1 MTASSTQ
8 MAEMLNA
15 IAFCDL
21 GMSRMG
27 AVEA

>member
-1 MTASSTQ
+1 MIASTTQ

-21 GMSRMG
+21 GMSRTG
-27 AVEA
+27 AVRA